1 MVSLV
6 EKATCARAK
15 WVTVFTNDEQ
25 VTTSGTAAQLLT
37 IVSQKSK
44 WKKDFFPKHL
54 PHLTIL
60 FTITT
65 LRSRLTT
72 KLCLKEIGRC
82 GAGSRRAKP

>member
-6 EKATCARAK
+6 EKATCARVK

-54 PHLTIL
+54 PHLTTL
-60 FTITT
+60 FTITII
-65 LRSRLTT
+65 RSGLAT
-72 KLCLKEIGRC
+72 KPQEIGRC